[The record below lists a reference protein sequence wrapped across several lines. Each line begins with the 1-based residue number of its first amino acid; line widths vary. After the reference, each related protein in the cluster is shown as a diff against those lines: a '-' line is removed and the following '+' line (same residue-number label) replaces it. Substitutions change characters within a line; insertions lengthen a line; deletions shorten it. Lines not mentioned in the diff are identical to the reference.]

1 MNQPSFTD
9 VPSLFDNCSVA
20 GVQPIPSQEP
30 GRKPGISARVAL
42 QEEDRELDAIVI
54 TTLPCFPFCCH
65 EDLFLMSR
73 QELLD
78 VAKTFN
84 SRLPLIAQ
92 ICISDGIAD
101 TSIRHHIEM
110 LVGIIPLVPETPQSN
125 SSKTRQMLGNGQLVQ
140 PLGEKPFPASP
151 QSMPA
156 RARFKSPFASPR
168 PPLESLEEEEEPWQG
183 LGEKQLT
190 RRRRRHYS
198 IGSPVGKCDVM
209 KEGRRDVLSSFA
221 EPEGFAWSPSQSKD
235 LIDSNEPLYRP
246 TSDHQV
252 QTVVSRRT
260 LSLVP
265 YKKLPQS
272 NPIVM
277 INSSDVPTG
286 EPCFAGI
293 VIQSDG

>member
-1 MNQPSFTD
+1 MNQASFTD
-9 VPSLFDNCSVA
+9 GPSLFEHCSVA
-20 GVQPIPSQEP
+20 SVQPILSQEP

-65 EDLFLMSR
+65 EELLLMSR
-73 QELLD
+73 QQLLD

-84 SRLPLIAQ
+84 SRLPLTAQ
-92 ICISDGIAD
+92 ICIFNGIAD

-110 LVGIIPLVPETPQSN
+110 LVGIIPPALETPQSN
-125 SSKTRQMLGNGQLVQ
+125 RSTTREMLGDGQLVQ
-140 PLGEKPFPASP
+140 PLGETFAYCVQPFPASP

-183 LGEKQLT
+183 LGDKQLT
-190 RRRRRHYS
+190 MRRRCHSS
-198 IGSPVGKCDVM
+198 IGSPAGKCEVM
-209 KEGRRDVLSSFA
+209 KEGRRDVLPSFA
-221 EPEGFAWSPSQSKD
+221 ESECFAVSPLQSKG
-235 LIDSNEPLYRP
+235 LIDSNEPSYRP

-252 QTVVSRRT
+252 QTAVSRRS

-265 YKKLPQS
+265 YKKSPQS
-272 NPIVM
+272 NPIAM
-277 INSSDVPTG
+277 INLSERHASQPRHT
-286 EPCFAGI
+286 I
-293 VIQSDG
+293 